1 MKKTLLALFCLLFS
15 FAGTAGA
22 IQLHFDQSSITVDPL
37 DMFTIDLLVSDLGVG
52 GAPSVGDFDVDIL
65 FDETQVQFE
74 DYALGT
80 GLGDVSLGDAWDF
93 SWGYLGFGS
102 IDIAEVSALS
112 AIELNNNQLDQFVL
126 ATLTFS
132 CLGSGTSFIE
142 IDSTDP
148 LLTLGDADGNPLD
161 FDLGGP
167 VQINQTAPV
176 PEPST
181 ILLVG
186 TGLLGIMG
194 FGRKRL
200 NKKA

>member
-1 MKKTLLALFCLLFS
+1 M
-15 FAGTAGA
+15 
-22 IQLHFDQSSITVDPL
+22 
-37 DMFTIDLLVSDLGVG
+37 
-52 GAPSVGDFDVDIL
+52 
-65 FDETQVQFE
+65 QFE

-80 GLGDVSLGDAWDF
+80 GLGDVSWGDALDL
-93 SWGYLGFGS
+93 SLGHLGFGT
-102 IDIAEVSALS
+102 IDIAEVSFLGVT
-112 AIELNNNQLDQFVL
+112 ELNNNQPDYFVL
-126 ATLTFS
+126 TTLTFS

-148 LLTLGDADGNPLD
+148 FLTLGDAYGNPLA

-194 FGRKRL
+194 FGRKRFS
-200 NKKA
+200 KKA